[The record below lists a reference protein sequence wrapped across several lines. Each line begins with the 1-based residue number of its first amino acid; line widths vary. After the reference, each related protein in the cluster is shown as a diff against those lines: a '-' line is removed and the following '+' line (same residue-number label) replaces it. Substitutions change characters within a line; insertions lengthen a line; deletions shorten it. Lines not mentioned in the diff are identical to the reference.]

1 MKNIEYTGNST
12 RIEDYL
18 MPMARLSNSF
28 SVFINS
34 TWDIHITLDSVARKK
49 GAIIKRKLLR
59 GAY

>member
-1 MKNIEYTGNST
+1 
-12 RIEDYL
+12 

-28 SVFINS
+28 SVFIV
-34 TWDIHITLDSVARKK
+34 DIHITLDSVARKK